1 MRKKRKSRAWLWILL
16 VVVLAGVIGYF
27 IISKNSTGPEEPL
40 ITEKLASVETKVPSE
55 EPQNT
60 SVEVERV
67 EVKRME
73 VEREVT
79 SAGLSEEAPAPKSS
93 LKEDFCAQVEKN
105 ITEFFRYL
113 DQKEYVRNPGSKID
127 TYMRFKKILNRLAAR
142 PPVPAGE
149 GTAPAIIIKNVYHFY
164 RVLDRKDLRL
174 IRRIVSEDKET
185 VEFNLEMFYRWV
197 GLGNRCPDP
206 EGMRPSKEMLYKY
219 AGFFINTTGGRACLF
234 RRSSD
239 IRLLVSYYC
248 LLIINEADKKGG
260 NSSGIDILPYIE
272 PIREE
277 ILLHTHFQFQSEYIN
292 KLDSLKRYYQG
303 RRKSF

>member
-16 VVVLAGVIGYF
+16 VVVLAGVTGYF

-55 EPQNT
+55 EPKHT
-60 SVEVERV
+60 SAEVERV
-67 EVKRME
+67 E

-79 SAGLSEEAPAPKSS
+79 STGLTEEAPAQKSAP
-93 LKEDFCAQVEKN
+93 KEDFCAELEKN

-113 DQKEYVRNPGSKID
+113 DQKEYVRDPGSKID

-164 RVLDRKDLRL
+164 RVLERKDLRL
-174 IRRIVSEDKET
+174 ISHIVTKEKET
-185 VEFNLEMFYRWV
+185 LEFNLEMFYRWV

-206 EGMRPSKEMLYKY
+206 EGVRPSKDMLYKY

-248 LLIINEADKKGG
+248 LLIINEADKKGK
-260 NSSGIDILPYIE
+260 NSYGIDILPYIE

-277 ILLHTHFQFQSEYIN
+277 IILHTHFQFQSEYIN
-292 KLDSLKRYYQG
+292 KLDSLKRYYQSK
-303 RRKSF
+303 RKSF

>member
-1 MRKKRKSRAWLWILL
+1 MRKKGKSRAWLWILL
-16 VVVLAGVIGYF
+16 VAVLAGVIGYF
-27 IISKNSTGPEEPL
+27 IISKNSAGPEEPL
-40 ITEKLASVETKVPSE
+40 ITEKLASVEIKAPSE
-55 EPQNT
+55 EPKNT
-60 SVEVERV
+60 SVEVER
-67 EVKRME
+67 EAAS
-73 VEREVT
+73 T
-79 SAGLSEEAPAPKSS
+79 GLTEEAPAPKSS
-93 LKEDFCAQVEKN
+93 PKEDSCAQVEKN

-127 TYMRFKKILNRLAAR
+127 TYTHFKKILNRLAAR

-149 GTAPAIIIKNVYHFY
+149 GTDPTIIIKNVYHFY

-174 IRRIVSEDKET
+174 IRHIVTKEKET
-185 VEFNLEMFYRWV
+185 LEFNLEMFYRWV

-206 EGMRPSKEMLYKY
+206 EGVRPSMEMLYKY

-292 KLDSLKRYYQG
+292 KLDSLKGYYQS
-303 RRKSF
+303 RRKTF

>member
-55 EPQNT
+55 EPKNT
-60 SVEVERV
+60 NV
-67 EVKRME
+67 E

-79 SAGLSEEAPAPKSS
+79 STGFTEEASALKSS
-93 LKEDFCAQVEKN
+93 PKEDSCAQVEKN

-127 TYMRFKKILNRLAAR
+127 TYTRFKKILNRLAAR

-174 IRRIVSEDKET
+174 IRHIVTEEKET
-185 VEFNLEMFYRWV
+185 LEFNLELFYRWV
-197 GLGNRCPDP
+197 GLRNRCPDP
-206 EGMRPSKEMLYKY
+206 EGVRPSKDMLYKY

-292 KLDSLKRYYQG
+292 KLDSLKRFYRG
-303 RRKSF
+303 RRKSS

>member
-1 MRKKRKSRAWLWILL
+1 MRKKRKSRPWLWILL

-40 ITEKLASVETKVPSE
+40 ITEKLASVETKVHSE
-55 EPQNT
+55 EPKNT

-67 EVKRME
+67 EV
-73 VEREVT
+73 EREVT
-79 SAGLSEEAPAPKSS
+79 STALTEEAPAPKSS
-93 LKEDFCAQVEKN
+93 PKEDLCAQIEKN

-127 TYMRFKKILNRLAAR
+127 TYTRFKKILNRLAAR

-174 IRRIVSEDKET
+174 IRHMVTKEKET
-185 VEFNLEMFYRWV
+185 LEFNLEMFYRWV
-197 GLGNRCPDP
+197 SLGNRCPDP

-248 LLIINEADKKGG
+248 LLIINEADKKGE
-260 NSSGIDILPYIE
+260 NSYGIDILPYIE

-277 ILLHTHFQFQSEYIN
+277 ILLHPHLHFQSEYIN
-292 KLDSLKRYYQG
+292 KLDSLKRYYQSK
-303 RRKSF
+303 RKSS

>member
-1 MRKKRKSRAWLWILL
+1 
-16 VVVLAGVIGYF
+16 
-27 IISKNSTGPEEPL
+27 
-40 ITEKLASVETKVPSE
+40 
-55 EPQNT
+55 
-60 SVEVERV
+60 
-67 EVKRME
+67 ME

-79 SAGLSEEAPAPKSS
+79 STGLTEEAPAPKSS
-93 LKEDFCAQVEKN
+93 PKEDLCTQVEKN

-113 DQKEYVRNPGSKID
+113 DQKEYVRDPGSIID
-127 TYMRFKKILNRLAAR
+127 TYTRFKKILNRLAAR

-149 GTAPAIIIKNVYHFY
+149 GTDPAIIIKNVYHFY

-174 IRRIVSEDKET
+174 IRHIVTKEKET
-185 VEFNLEMFYRWV
+185 LEFNLEMFYRWV

-206 EGMRPSKEMLYKY
+206 EGMRPSMEMLYKY

-260 NSSGIDILPYIE
+260 NSYGIDILPYIE

-277 ILLHTHFQFQSEYIN
+277 ILLHPHFHFQSEYIN
-292 KLDSLKRYYQG
+292 KLDSLTGYYQSK
-303 RRKSF
+303 RKSS

>member
-27 IISKNSTGPEEPL
+27 IISKNSTRPEEPF

-55 EPQNT
+55 ELKNT
-60 SVEVERV
+60 RV
-67 EVKRME
+67 ESQ
-73 VEREVT
+73 VT
-79 SAGLSEEAPAPKSS
+79 STGLTEKAPAPKSAP
-93 LKEDFCAQVEKN
+93 KEDFCTQVEKN

-113 DQKEYVRNPGSKID
+113 DQKEYVRDPGSKID

-149 GTAPAIIIKNVYHFY
+149 GTDPTIIIQNVYHFY
-164 RVLDRKDLRL
+164 RILDRKDLRL
-174 IRRIVSEDKET
+174 IRHIVTKEKET
-185 VEFNLEMFYRWV
+185 LEFNLEMFYRWV

-206 EGMRPSKEMLYKY
+206 EGVRPSMEMLYKY

-248 LLIINEADKKGG
+248 LLIINEADKKGR
-260 NSSGIDILPYIE
+260 NSYGIDVLPYIE

-277 ILLHTHFQFQSEYIN
+277 ILLHSHFHFQSEYIN
-292 KLDSLKRYYQG
+292 KLDSLKGYYQSK
-303 RRKSF
+303 RKSF

>member
-1 MRKKRKSRAWLWILL
+1 MGKKRKSRDWLWILL
-16 VVVLAGVIGYF
+16 VVVLAGVIGYY

-55 EPQNT
+55 EPKNT
-60 SVEVERV
+60 SVEVER
-67 EVKRME
+67 
-73 VEREVT
+73 EVT
-79 SAGLSEEAPAPKSS
+79 STGLTEESPAPQSS
-93 LKEDFCAQVEKN
+93 PKEDLCAQAEKN

-113 DQKEYVRNPGSKID
+113 DQKEYMRDPGSKID
-127 TYMRFKKILNRLAAR
+127 TYTRFKKILDRLATH

-149 GTAPAIIIKNVYHFY
+149 GADSTIIIKNVYHFY

-174 IRRIVSEDKET
+174 IRQIITKEKET
-185 VEFNLEMFYRWV
+185 LEFNLEMFYRWV
-197 GLGNRCPDP
+197 GLGNRCTDP
-206 EGMRPSKEMLYKY
+206 EGVRPSMKMLYKY
-219 AGFFINTTGGRACLF
+219 AGFLINTTGGRACLF

-260 NSSGIDILPYIE
+260 NSYGIDILPFIE

-277 ILLHTHFQFQSEYIN
+277 ILLHPHFHFHSEYIT
-292 KLDSLKRYYQG
+292 KLDSLKGYYQG
-303 RRKSF
+303 KRKSF

>member
-1 MRKKRKSRAWLWILL
+1 MRKKQKSRAWLWILL

-27 IISKNSTGPEEPL
+27 IISKNSTRPEEPL

-55 EPQNT
+55 ELKNT
-60 SVEVERV
+60 SVESQ
-67 EVKRME
+67 
-73 VEREVT
+73 VT
-79 SAGLSEEAPAPKSS
+79 STGLTEEAPAPKSAP
-93 LKEDFCAQVEKN
+93 KEDFCAQVEKN

-113 DQKEYVRNPGSKID
+113 DQKEYVRDPGSKID

-149 GTAPAIIIKNVYHFY
+149 GTDPTIIIQNVYHFY
-164 RVLDRKDLRL
+164 RILDRKDLRL
-174 IRRIVSEDKET
+174 IRHIVTKEKET
-185 VEFNLEMFYRWV
+185 LEFNLEMFYRWV
-197 GLGNRCPDP
+197 GLWNRCPDP
-206 EGMRPSKEMLYKY
+206 EGVRPSMEMLYKY

-248 LLIINEADKKGG
+248 LLIINEAEKKGR
-260 NSSGIDILPYIE
+260 NSYGIDILPYIE

-277 ILLHTHFQFQSEYIN
+277 ILLHPHFHFQSEYIN
-292 KLDSLKRYYQG
+292 KLDSLKRYYQSK
-303 RRKSF
+303 RKSF

>member
-55 EPQNT
+55 EPKNT
-60 SVEVERV
+60 S
-67 EVKRME
+67 

-79 SAGLSEEAPAPKSS
+79 STGLTEEAPAPKSS
-93 LKEDFCAQVEKN
+93 PKEDFCAQVEKN

-113 DQKEYVRNPGSKID
+113 DQKEYVRDPGSKID
-127 TYMRFKKILNRLAAR
+127 TYTRFKKILNRLAAR

-149 GTAPAIIIKNVYHFY
+149 GTDPTIIIQNVYHFY
-164 RVLDRKDLRL
+164 RILDRKDLRL
-174 IRRIVSEDKET
+174 IRHIVTKEKET
-185 VEFNLEMFYRWV
+185 LEFNLEMFYRWV

-206 EGMRPSKEMLYKY
+206 EGVRPSTEMLYKY

-260 NSSGIDILPYIE
+260 NSYGIDVLPYIE

-277 ILLHTHFQFQSEYIN
+277 ILLHPHFHFQSEYIN
-292 KLDSLKRYYQG
+292 KLDSLKRYYQS
-303 RRKSF
+303 RRKTF

>member
-1 MRKKRKSRAWLWILL
+1 MGKKRKSRAWLWILL
-16 VVVLAGVIGYF
+16 VVVLAGVIGYY

-55 EPQNT
+55 EPKNT
-60 SVEVERV
+60 SVEVER
-67 EVKRME
+67 
-73 VEREVT
+73 EVT
-79 SAGLSEEAPAPKSS
+79 STGLTEEAPAPKSS
-93 LKEDFCAQVEKN
+93 PKEDLCTQVEKN

-113 DQKEYVRNPGSKID
+113 DQKEYVRDPGSIID
-127 TYMRFKKILNRLAAR
+127 TYTRFKKILNRLAAR

-149 GTAPAIIIKNVYHFY
+149 GTDPAIIIKNVYHFY

-174 IRRIVSEDKET
+174 IRHIVTKEKET
-185 VEFNLEMFYRWV
+185 LEFNLEMFYRWV
-197 GLGNRCPDP
+197 GLENRCPDP
-206 EGMRPSKEMLYKY
+206 EGMRPSMEMLYKY

-260 NSSGIDILPYIE
+260 NSYGIDILPYIE

-277 ILLHTHFQFQSEYIN
+277 ILLHPHFHFQSEYIN
-292 KLDSLKRYYQG
+292 KLDSLTGYYQSK
-303 RRKSF
+303 RKSS

>member
-1 MRKKRKSRAWLWILL
+1 
-16 VVVLAGVIGYF
+16 LAGVIGYF

-55 EPQNT
+55 EPQNA
-60 SVEVERV
+60 SVEVERLD
-67 EVKRME
+67 VKRME

-105 ITEFFRYL
+105 ITDFFRYL
-113 DQKEYVRNPGSKID
+113 DQREYVRNPGSKTD

-272 PIREE
+272 PLREE
-277 ILLHTHFQFQSEYIN
+277 ILLHTHLHFQSEYIN
-292 KLDSLKRYYQG
+292 KLDSLKRYYQSK
-303 RRKSF
+303 RKTF

>member
-16 VVVLAGVIGYF
+16 VVVLAGVTGYF
-27 IISKNSTGPEEPL
+27 IISKNSTRPEEPL

-60 SVEVERV
+60 SVEIERV

-79 SAGLSEEAPAPKSS
+79 SVGLSEEAPAPKPS

-113 DQKEYVRNPGSKID
+113 DQREYVRNPGSKID

-174 IRRIVSEDKET
+174 IRRIISEDKET
-185 VEFNLEMFYRWV
+185 IEFNLEMFYGWV

-206 EGMRPSKEMLYKY
+206 EGVRPSKDMLYKY

-248 LLIINEADKKGG
+248 LLIINEADKKGW

>member
-1 MRKKRKSRAWLWILL
+1 MRKKRKSRTWLWILL

-55 EPQNT
+55 EPKNT
-60 SVEVERV
+60 SVEVESV
-67 EVKRME
+67 E

-79 SAGLSEEAPAPKSS
+79 SPGLTEEAPAPKSS
-93 LKEDFCAQVEKN
+93 PKEDFCAQVEKN

-127 TYMRFKKILNRLAAR
+127 TYTHFKKILNRLAAR

-174 IRRIVSEDKET
+174 IRHIVTKEKET
-185 VEFNLEMFYRWV
+185 LEFNLEMFYRWV

-248 LLIINEADKKGG
+248 LLIINEADKKGY
-260 NSSGIDILPYIE
+260 GIDILPYIE
-272 PIREE
+272 PTREE

-292 KLDSLKRYYQG
+292 KLDSLKRYYQSK
-303 RRKSF
+303 RKSF

>member
-1 MRKKRKSRAWLWILL
+1 MGKKRKSRAWLWILL
-16 VVVLAGVIGYF
+16 VVVLAGVIGYY

-55 EPQNT
+55 EPKNT
-60 SVEVERV
+60 SVESD
-67 EVKRME
+67 
-73 VEREVT
+73 VT
-79 SAGLSEEAPAPKSS
+79 STGLTEEAPAPQSS
-93 LKEDFCAQVEKN
+93 PNEDFCAQVEKN

-113 DQKEYVRNPGSKID
+113 DQKEYMRDPGSIID
-127 TYMRFKKILNRLAAR
+127 TYTHFKKILNRLAAQ

-149 GTAPAIIIKNVYHFY
+149 GTDPAIIIKNVYHFY
-164 RVLDRKDLRL
+164 RVLGRKDLRL
-174 IRRIVSEDKET
+174 IRHIVTKEKET
-185 VEFNLEMFYRWV
+185 LEFNLEMFYTWV

-206 EGMRPSKEMLYKY
+206 EGMRPSMKMLYKY
-219 AGFFINTTGGRACLF
+219 AGFLINTTGGRACLF

-260 NSSGIDILPYIE
+260 NSYGIDILPYIE

-277 ILLHTHFQFQSEYIN
+277 ILLHPHFHFQSEYIN
-292 KLDSLKRYYQG
+292 KLDSLTGYYQSK
-303 RRKSF
+303 RKSS

>member
-1 MRKKRKSRAWLWILL
+1 MRQKRKSRAWLWILL

-40 ITEKLASVETKVPSE
+40 ITEKLASVETEVPSE
-55 EPQNT
+55 EPKHT
-60 SVEVERV
+60 SAEVERV
-67 EVKRME
+67 E

-79 SAGLSEEAPAPKSS
+79 STGLTEEAPAQKSAP
-93 LKEDFCAQVEKN
+93 KEDFCAELEKN

-113 DQKEYVRNPGSKID
+113 DQKEYVRDPGSKID
-127 TYMRFKKILNRLAAR
+127 TYTRFKKILNRLAAR

-149 GTAPAIIIKNVYHFY
+149 GTDPTIIIKNVYHFY

-174 IRRIVSEDKET
+174 IRHIVTKEKET
-185 VEFNLEMFYRWV
+185 LEFNLEMFYRWV

-206 EGMRPSKEMLYKY
+206 EGVRPSTEMLYKY

-248 LLIINEADKKGG
+248 LLIINKADKKGG
-260 NSSGIDILPYIE
+260 NSYGIDVLPYIE

-277 ILLHTHFQFQSEYIN
+277 ILLHPHFHFQSEYIN
-292 KLDSLKRYYQG
+292 KLDSLKRYYQS
-303 RRKSF
+303 RRKTF

>member
-1 MRKKRKSRAWLWILL
+1 MGKKRKSRAWLWILL
-16 VVVLAGVIGYF
+16 VVVLAGVIGYY

-55 EPQNT
+55 EPKNT
-60 SVEVERV
+60 SVEVER
-67 EVKRME
+67 
-73 VEREVT
+73 EVT
-79 SAGLSEEAPAPKSS
+79 STGLTEEAPAPKSS
-93 LKEDFCAQVEKN
+93 PKEDLCTQVEKN

-113 DQKEYVRNPGSKID
+113 DQKEYVRDPGSIID
-127 TYMRFKKILNRLAAR
+127 TYTRFKKILNRLAAQ

-149 GTAPAIIIKNVYHFY
+149 GTDPAIIIKNVYHLY
-164 RVLDRKDLRL
+164 RILDRKDLRL
-174 IRRIVSEDKET
+174 IRHIVTKEKET
-185 VEFNLEMFYRWV
+185 LEFNLEMFYRWV

-206 EGMRPSKEMLYKY
+206 EGVRPSMEMLYKY

-234 RRSSD
+234 RRSSN

-260 NSSGIDILPYIE
+260 NSYGIDILPYIE

-277 ILLHTHFQFQSEYIN
+277 ILLHPHFHFQSEYIN
-292 KLDSLKRYYQG
+292 KLDSLTGYYQTK
-303 RRKSF
+303 RKSS

>member
-1 MRKKRKSRAWLWILL
+1 MRQKRKSRAWLWILL

-40 ITEKLASVETKVPSE
+40 ITEKLASVETEVPSE
-55 EPQNT
+55 EPKHT
-60 SVEVERV
+60 SAEVERV
-67 EVKRME
+67 E

-79 SAGLSEEAPAPKSS
+79 STGLTEEAPAQKSAP
-93 LKEDFCAQVEKN
+93 KEDFCAELEKN

-113 DQKEYVRNPGSKID
+113 DQKEYVRDPGSKID
-127 TYMRFKKILNRLAAR
+127 TYTRFKKILNRLAAR

-149 GTAPAIIIKNVYHFY
+149 GTDPTIIIKNVYHFY

-174 IRRIVSEDKET
+174 IRHIVTKEKET
-185 VEFNLEMFYRWV
+185 LEFNLEMFYRWV

-206 EGMRPSKEMLYKY
+206 EGVRPSTEMLYKY

-260 NSSGIDILPYIE
+260 NSYGIDVLPYIE

-277 ILLHTHFQFQSEYIN
+277 ILLHPHFHFQSEYIN
-292 KLDSLKRYYQG
+292 KLDSLKRYYQS
-303 RRKSF
+303 RRKTF

>member
-16 VVVLAGVIGYF
+16 VIVLAGVIGYY

-40 ITEKLASVETKVPSE
+40 ITEKLASVETKIPSE
-55 EPQNT
+55 EPRNI
-60 SVEVERV
+60 SVEKEAAS
-67 EVKRME
+67 
-73 VEREVT
+73 T
-79 SAGLSEEAPAPKSS
+79 GLTEEAPAQKSS
-93 LKEDFCAQVEKN
+93 PKEDLCAQVEKN

-113 DQKEYVRNPGSKID
+113 DQKEYVRDPGSIID

-149 GTAPAIIIKNVYHFY
+149 GTDPTIIIQNVYHFY
-164 RVLDRKDLRL
+164 RILDRKDLRL
-174 IRRIVSEDKET
+174 IRQIITKEKET
-185 VEFNLEMFYRWV
+185 LEFNLEMFYRWV
-197 GLGNRCPDP
+197 GQGNRCPDP
-206 EGMRPSKEMLYKY
+206 EGMRPSMEMLYKY

-248 LLIINEADKKGG
+248 LLIINEADKKGE
-260 NSSGIDILPYIE
+260 NSYGIDILPYIE

-277 ILLHTHFQFQSEYIN
+277 ILLHPHFHFQSEYIN

>member
-55 EPQNT
+55 EPKHT
-60 SVEVERV
+60 SAEVERV
-67 EVKRME
+67 E

-79 SAGLSEEAPAPKSS
+79 SAGLSEEAPAPKSPP
-93 LKEDFCAQVEKN
+93 KEDFCAQAEKN

-113 DQKEYVRNPGSKID
+113 DQREYVRNPGSKID
-127 TYMRFKKILNRLAAR
+127 TYTRFKKILNRLAAR

-164 RVLDRKDLRL
+164 RVLERKDLQL
-174 IRRIVSEDKET
+174 IRHIVTKEKET
-185 VEFNLEMFYRWV
+185 LEFNLEMFYRWV
-197 GLGNRCPDP
+197 DLGNRCPDP
-206 EGMRPSKEMLYKY
+206 EGVRPSKDMLYKY

-277 ILLHTHFQFQSEYIN
+277 IILHTHFQFQSEYIN
-292 KLDSLKRYYQG
+292 KLDSLKRYYQSK
-303 RRKSF
+303 RKSF

>member
-1 MRKKRKSRAWLWILL
+1 
-16 VVVLAGVIGYF
+16 
-27 IISKNSTGPEEPL
+27 
-40 ITEKLASVETKVPSE
+40 
-55 EPQNT
+55 
-60 SVEVERV
+60 
-67 EVKRME
+67 
-73 VEREVT
+73 
-79 SAGLSEEAPAPKSS
+79 
-93 LKEDFCAQVEKN
+93 
-105 ITEFFRYL
+105 
-113 DQKEYVRNPGSKID
+113 VRNPGSKID
-127 TYMRFKKILNRLAAR
+127 TYTRFKKILNRLAAR

-174 IRRIVSEDKET
+174 IRHIVTKEKET
-185 VEFNLEMFYRWV
+185 LEFNLEIFYRWV

-206 EGMRPSKEMLYKY
+206 EGMRPSKEILYKY

-260 NSSGIDILPYIE
+260 NSYGIDILPYIE

-292 KLDSLKRYYQG
+292 KLDSLKRYYQSK
-303 RRKSF
+303 RKSF

>member
-16 VVVLAGVIGYF
+16 VVVLAGVTGYF

-55 EPQNT
+55 EPKHT
-60 SVEVERV
+60 SAEVERV
-67 EVKRME
+67 E

-79 SAGLSEEAPAPKSS
+79 STGLTEEAPAQKSAP
-93 LKEDFCAQVEKN
+93 KEDFCAELEKN

-113 DQKEYVRNPGSKID
+113 DQKEYVRDPGSKID
-127 TYMRFKKILNRLAAR
+127 TYTRFKKILNRLAAR

-174 IRRIVSEDKET
+174 IRHIVTKEKET
-185 VEFNLEMFYRWV
+185 LEFNLEMFYRWV
-197 GLGNRCPDP
+197 DLGNRCPDP
-206 EGMRPSKEMLYKY
+206 EGVRPSKDMLYKY

-292 KLDSLKRYYQG
+292 KLDSLKRYYQSK
-303 RRKSF
+303 RKSF

>member
-55 EPQNT
+55 EPKNN
-60 SVEVERV
+60 S
-67 EVKRME
+67 

-79 SAGLSEEAPAPKSS
+79 STGLTEEAPAPKSS
-93 LKEDFCAQVEKN
+93 PKEDFCAQVEKN

-113 DQKEYVRNPGSKID
+113 DQKEYVRDPGSKID
-127 TYMRFKKILNRLAAR
+127 TYTRFKKILNRLAAR

-149 GTAPAIIIKNVYHFY
+149 GTDPTIIIQNVYHLY
-164 RVLDRKDLRL
+164 RILDRKDLRL
-174 IRRIVSEDKET
+174 IRQIITKEKET
-185 VEFNLEMFYRWV
+185 LEFNLEMLYRWV

-206 EGMRPSKEMLYKY
+206 EGVRPSMEMLYQY

-260 NSSGIDILPYIE
+260 NSYGIDILPYIE

-277 ILLHTHFQFQSEYIN
+277 ILLHPHFHFQSEYIN
-292 KLDSLKRYYQG
+292 KLDSLKRH
-303 RRKSF
+303 

>member
-1 MRKKRKSRAWLWILL
+1 
-16 VVVLAGVIGYF
+16 
-27 IISKNSTGPEEPL
+27 
-40 ITEKLASVETKVPSE
+40 
-55 EPQNT
+55 
-60 SVEVERV
+60 
-67 EVKRME
+67 
-73 VEREVT
+73 
-79 SAGLSEEAPAPKSS
+79 EEAPAQKSS
-93 LKEDFCAQVEKN
+93 PKEDLCAQVEKN

-113 DQKEYVRNPGSKID
+113 DQKEYVRDPGSIID

-149 GTAPAIIIKNVYHFY
+149 GTDPTIIIQNVYHFY
-164 RVLDRKDLRL
+164 RILDRKDLRL
-174 IRRIVSEDKET
+174 IRQIITKEKET
-185 VEFNLEMFYRWV
+185 LEFNLEMFYRWV
-197 GLGNRCPDP
+197 GQGNRCPDP
-206 EGMRPSKEMLYKY
+206 EGMRPSMEMLYKY

-248 LLIINEADKKGG
+248 LLIINEADKKGE
-260 NSSGIDILPYIE
+260 NSYGIDILPYIE

-277 ILLHTHFQFQSEYIN
+277 ILLHPHFHFQSEYIN

>member
-1 MRKKRKSRAWLWILL
+1 MGKKRKSRAWLWILL
-16 VVVLAGVIGYF
+16 VVVLAGVIGYY

-55 EPQNT
+55 EPKNT
-60 SVEVERV
+60 SVEVER
-67 EVKRME
+67 
-73 VEREVT
+73 EVT
-79 SAGLSEEAPAPKSS
+79 STGLTEEAPAPKSS
-93 LKEDFCAQVEKN
+93 PKEDLCTQVEKN

-113 DQKEYVRNPGSKID
+113 DQKEYVRDPGSIID
-127 TYMRFKKILNRLAAR
+127 TYTRFKKILNRLAAR

-149 GTAPAIIIKNVYHFY
+149 GTDPAIIIKNVYHFY

-174 IRRIVSEDKET
+174 IRHIVTKEKET
-185 VEFNLEMFYRWV
+185 LEFNLEMFYRWV

-206 EGMRPSKEMLYKY
+206 EGMRPSMEMLYKY

-260 NSSGIDILPYIE
+260 NSYGIDILPYIE

-277 ILLHTHFQFQSEYIN
+277 ILLHPHFHFQSEYIN
-292 KLDSLKRYYQG
+292 KLDSLTGYYQSK
-303 RRKSF
+303 RKSS

>member
-1 MRKKRKSRAWLWILL
+1 MRQKRKSRAWLWILL

-40 ITEKLASVETKVPSE
+40 ITEKLASVETEVPSE
-55 EPQNT
+55 EPKHT
-60 SVEVERV
+60 SAEVERV
-67 EVKRME
+67 E

-79 SAGLSEEAPAPKSS
+79 STGLTEEAPAQKSAP
-93 LKEDFCAQVEKN
+93 KEDFCAELEKN
-105 ITEFFRYL
+105 ITGFFRYL
-113 DQKEYVRNPGSKID
+113 DQKEYVRDPGSKID
-127 TYMRFKKILNRLAAR
+127 TYTRFKKILNRLAAR

-149 GTAPAIIIKNVYHFY
+149 GTDPTIIIKNVYHFY

-174 IRRIVSEDKET
+174 IRHIVTKEKET
-185 VEFNLEMFYRWV
+185 LEFNLEMFYRWV

-206 EGMRPSKEMLYKY
+206 EGVRPSTEMLYKY

-260 NSSGIDILPYIE
+260 NSYGIDILPYIE

-277 ILLHTHFQFQSEYIN
+277 ILLHPHFHFQSEYIN
-292 KLDSLKRYYQG
+292 KLDSLKRYYQS
-303 RRKSF
+303 RRKTF